1 MSEQP
6 STWPTT
12 TIKKSS
18 YLRGRIGWQGLRASE
33 FLDHGP
39 FLITG
44 TDFLDSGRIDWS
56 RCYHVSEERF
66 REGAYIHVR
75 DGDLLITKDGTI
87 GKIAYVRDCPEKAV
101 LNSGVFLLRCS
112 DGSYDHRFLYQLL
125 RSDLFDTFL
134 RVNLAGSTISHLYQY
149 VFERFEFPVPAAA
162 VQQRIAEILSTV
174 DEAIEQTEALIA
186 KTQQIKAG
194 LMHDLFTRGVT
205 TDGQLRPPREEA
217 PQLYKESPLGW
228 IPKDWETF
236 VLDGSD
242 IAIIDGD
249 RGEHYPQSHELLS
262 YGHCLFLSAMNVTK
276 RGFEFSSKQFITRN
290 KDAKLRTGKLV
301 RGDVIITTRGTV
313 GNIAY
318 YDDAVPFSHVRIN
331 SGMVILR
338 SSHPTLL
345 PDFLYASLQ
354 QHIFDREYKRV
365 VSGSAQPQ
373 LPIRDLKRFN
383 LLLPHADEQGRILAR
398 VAAIHDQIASESE
411 TRSKL
416 CELKHGL
423 MHDLLT
429 GRVPVTIESAP
440 ETKEV
445 AANV

>member
-56 RCYHVSEERF
+56 RCHHVSEERF

-112 DGSYDHRFLYQLL
+112 DGSYKHRFLYQLL
-125 RSDLFDTFL
+125 RSELFETFL

-149 VFERFEFPVPAAA
+149 VFERFEFPVPKVA

-205 TDGQLRPPREEA
+205 MDGHIRPYREEA
-217 PQLYKESPLGW
+217 PQLYQESPLGW
-228 IPKDWETF
+228 IPKEWVADC
-236 VLDGSD
+236 LDGVTVRLTDGSHQSVRREIGTAAEVPFLFVSCVGEGRVNWERAAWISLETYSEISRGKEPHEGMVLFTVVGSIGRVGLMVSD
-242 IAIIDGD
+242 MAAAFERNIACISPGPRVRPQFLARWLQTAHVQRHAKRIAVGNAQKLVSLSKLRQFPVVVPEPKEQQIICDRLASIDGTLD
-249 RGEHYPQSHELLS
+249 VYAEEL
-262 YGHCLFLSAMNVTK
+262 
-276 RGFEFSSKQFITRN
+276 
-290 KDAKLRTGKLV
+290 AKLR
-301 RGDVIITTRGTV
+301 
-313 GNIAY
+313 NIRA
-318 YDDAVPFSHVRIN
+318 
-331 SGMVILR
+331 
-338 SSHPTLL
+338 
-345 PDFLYASLQ
+345 
-354 QHIFDREYKRV
+354 
-365 VSGSAQPQ
+365 
-373 LPIRDLKRFN
+373 
-383 LLLPHADEQGRILAR
+383 
-398 VAAIHDQIASESE
+398 
-411 TRSKL
+411 
-416 CELKHGL
+416 GL
-423 MHDLLT
+423 MQDLLT
-429 GRVPVTIESAP
+429 GRVSATP
-440 ETKEV
+440 ETRSVLSAEV
-445 AANV
+445 AARV

>member
-1 MSEQP
+1 MREWRRYSIRQLVGAPISGKRPTGGVNAESEGIP
-6 STWPTT
+6 SLGGENIRADGGMDYG
-12 TIKKSS
+12 TINRVPVEFFRSMPKGRLQANDVLINKDGAQTGKVGLYDGRFDEAAVNEHVFILRSS
-18 YLRGRIGWQGLRASE
+18 SGAIDQRLLYYFLLLPDTQLRIARR
-33 FLDHGP
+33 
-39 FLITG
+39 ITG
-44 TDFLDSGRIDWS
+44 SAQPG
-56 RCYHVSEERF
+56 
-66 REGAYIHVR
+66 
-75 DGDLLITKDGTI
+75 
-87 GKIAYVRDCPEKAV
+87 
-101 LNSGVFLLRCS
+101 LNSQFADAV
-112 DGSYDHRFLYQLL
+112 
-125 RSDLFDTFL
+125 
-134 RVNLAGSTISHLYQY
+134 HLT
-149 VFERFEFPVPAAA
+149 VPSERGE
-162 VQQRIAEILSTV
+162 QRRIAEVLSTV

-205 TDGQLRPPREEA
+205 ADGQLRPPREEA

-262 YGHCLFLSAMNVTK
+262 YGHCLFLSATNVTK